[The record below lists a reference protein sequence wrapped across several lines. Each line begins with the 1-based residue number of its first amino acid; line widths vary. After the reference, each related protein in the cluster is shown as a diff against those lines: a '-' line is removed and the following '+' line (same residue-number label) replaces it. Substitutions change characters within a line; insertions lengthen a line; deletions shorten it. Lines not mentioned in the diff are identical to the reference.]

1 MRRLALLSL
10 VLLAGTAAAPSSLPV
25 RPPNG
30 TYVYEIVVGGSTLGK
45 STIVIG
51 SVPGTITVRENARL
65 LNVNATAATQYDAAT
80 LAETAYSADFNLPQG
95 PQHTTVTFEPG
106 AVNVRVP
113 GQSVDIK
120 ADPSAPLEIVSD
132 NLVGTN
138 LLIPALLHAT
148 GAEAFTLAVLSGGK
162 AIEAHVVAKVS
173 EKRPVFVP
181 ATDADLVVDIG
192 ASGLREIYWYDPGTY
207 LVRAIEIPAQSA
219 EFRLTSSSPTVTQ
232 IGTPAPVAT
241 MLPTPQPHFR
251 SEDVAFRSSDGTRLA
266 GTVTIPNAGRRPFA
280 AVVLVAGSGPE
291 TRNEAVGPN
300 PVFLQLSNALS
311 NAGYLVLR
319 YDKRGIGESGGSAST
334 TTRRQLLEDVEAAYA
349 FARKQPE
356 VDPKRVYLLG
366 HSEGGELV
374 PTVAAREPGV
384 AGIILMAPPA
394 LPLWRISLEQTLE
407 SVPPKERARTRRREL
422 QALAAIRS
430 GERTG
435 AGMAWYRSSM
445 DVDPAADIAR
455 VRCPMLI
462 LEGSADVQVLPKDLP
477 RLVKA
482 ARSANHHV
490 AVRLFSDD
498 NHLFMH
504 VPAGEPR
511 TPMAALHQYLTV
523 PGRIDPRVLE
533 TIVAWL
539 GRHAGK

>member
-1 MRRLALLSL
+1 MRTLALLSF

-30 TYVYEIVVGGSTLGK
+30 TYTYEIVAGGTTLGK
-45 STIVIG
+45 STIVIS
-51 SVPGTITVRENARL
+51 SVPGTITVRESARL

-148 GAEAFTLAVLSGGK
+148 GAKTFTLAVLSGGK
-162 AIEAHVVAKVS
+162 AVEAHVAANLT
-173 EKRPVFVP
+173 EKRPASIP
-181 ATDADLVVDIG
+181 ATDADLVIDIG
-192 ASGLREIYWYDPGTY
+192 ASDLREIYWYDSGTY
-207 LVRAIEIPAQSA
+207 LVRAIEIPAQAAS
-219 EFRLTSSSPTVTQ
+219 FRLMSSSPTVTQ

-251 SEDVAFRSSDGTRLA
+251 SQDVAFRSLDGTRLA
-266 GTVTIPNAGRRPFA
+266 GTMTIPNAGRRPFA

-311 NAGYLVLR
+311 NAGYAVLR
-319 YDKRGIGESGGSAST
+319 YDKRGIGESGGSAPT
-334 TTRRQLLEDVEAAYA
+334 TTRRQLLADVAAAYA

-356 VDPKRVYLLG
+356 IDPKRVYLLG

-374 PTVAAREPGV
+374 PTVAARERSV

-394 LPLWRISLEQTLE
+394 LPLWQISLEQALE

-430 GERTG
+430 GKRAG
-435 AGMAWYRSSM
+435 PGMAWYRSSM
-445 DVDPAADIAR
+445 DVDPATDIAR
-455 VRCPMLI
+455 VRCPILI

-482 ARSANHHV
+482 ASSANRHV
-490 AVRLFSDD
+490 TARLFPDD

-533 TIVAWL
+533 TIVTWL
-539 GRHAGK
+539 SRHAGR